1 MLKWEIFDVIDMSF
15 MFNGVKLFNREIFRD
30 VRYVIDMSFMFVKV
44 VIFD

>member
-1 MLKWEIFDVIDMSF
+1 MSF
-15 MFNGVKLFNREIFRD
+15 MFNGVKLFNSEIFWD